1 MNQRLYDYFRKQA
14 ETFNANFRKVRENY
28 NTDAV
33 HDMRVAIKRI
43 RAVFRLLPILDP
55 AFGEDLPVEAI
66 NRVFK
71 LSGKIR
77 DAQVQQSLMQK
88 MEDLLGTGFGEYYAY
103 LKTTEA
109 AAIKKFGR
117 YASEHRPE
125 DFTADLTDRV
135 ALTLAP
141 FTGQQVRNAVTTLT
155 ERLKELAKKLKTDQ
169 EHDEQMHEIRRLL
182 KQCNYLLS
190 VFRRND
196 PQLPGLS
203 RILETLEKANNT
215 LGEWHDLVV
224 GMEMLDRYMQK
235 KTFARLNG
243 SERYHLLREAMNQRR
258 HLLHTEAIAMMEE
271 AGF

>member
-1 MNQRLYDYFRKQA
+1 MNQRLNDYFRKQT

-55 AFGEDLPVEAI
+55 AFGKDLPVEAI

-77 DAQVQQSLMQK
+77 DAQVQQLLLQK
-88 MEDLLGTGFGEYYAY
+88 MEDRLETGFGEYAAY
-103 LKTTEA
+103 LKTTAA
-109 AAIKKFGR
+109 AAIQEFGR
-117 YASEHRPE
+117 YAGGHQPE
-125 DFTADLTDRV
+125 DVTAGLTGLV

-141 FTGQQVRNAVTTLT
+141 FSGQQVRKAVTTLT
-155 ERLKELAKKLKTDQ
+155 DELKELAKKLKTDQ
-169 EHDEQMHEIRRLL
+169 EHDEHMHEIRRLL

-203 RILETLEKANNT
+203 RILEALEKANDT

-224 GMEMLDRYMQK
+224 GMEMLDRYMHK
-235 KTFARLNG
+235 KTFERLNE

-258 HLLHTEAIAMMEE
+258 HLLHARAVVMMDE